1 MIYKITNN
9 LNGKIY
15 IGGTVKKNLKERF
28 NEHFAHAKKYNSQT
42 EKMKDMRNIPK
53 INWSIEKIED
63 CDDIKIK
70 ERENYWI
77 KKYKEEFKENLYNE
91 NLNSGMSVKFYSY
104 DLTTKEIK
112 EYNSLKET
120 NCNFSKV
127 SSILNNINEN
137 GHYRFSHKNKL
148 WSYIN
153 TLENWNYLLEKNKNK
168 KKQKRKILCVE
179 KGIIYNSITEANID
193 FGVNKKHNSIIN
205 CLQYNLKNKDKKKR
219 KAFGYNWEY
228 IND

>member
-104 DLTTKEIK
+104 DLITKEIK

-137 GHYRFSHKNKL
+137 GYCRFSHKNKL

-153 TLENWNYLLEKNKNK
+153 TLKNWNYLLEKNKNK

-228 IND
+228 VND

>member
-228 IND
+228 VND

>member
-1 MIYKITNN
+1 MIYKIINN

-42 EKMKDMRNIPK
+42 EKMKDMRSIPK

-63 CDDIKIK
+63 CEDCKIK

-91 NLNSGMSVKFYSY
+91 KTNSGASTVFYSY
-104 DLTTKEIK
+104 DLKTKEIK
-112 EYNSLKET
+112 KYTSFKET
-120 NCNFSKV
+120 NCRFSKI
-127 SSILNNINEN
+127 SSILNNLKEN
-137 GHYRFSHKNKL
+137 GSYRISHNNKL

-153 TLENWNYLLEKNKNK
+153 TKENWNKLLEKNKNK
-168 KKQKRKILCVE
+168 KRQNRKILCVE
-179 KGIIYNSITEANID
+179 KGIIYNSIAEANID

-205 CLQYNLKNKDKKKR
+205 CLQYNLKKNKNKKKR

-228 IND
+228 IN

>member
-77 KKYKEEFKENLYNE
+77 NKYKEEFKENIYNE
-91 NLNSGMSVKFYSY
+91 KFNSGMSVKFYSY

>member
-42 EKMKDMRNIPK
+42 EKMKDMRNISK

-205 CLQYNLKNKDKKKR
+205 CLQYNLKNKNKKKR

-228 IND
+228 IN